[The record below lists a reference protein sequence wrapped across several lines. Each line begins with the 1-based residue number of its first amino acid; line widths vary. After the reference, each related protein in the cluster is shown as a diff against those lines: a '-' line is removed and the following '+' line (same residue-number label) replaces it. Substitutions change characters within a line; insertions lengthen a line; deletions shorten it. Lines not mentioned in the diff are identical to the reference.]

1 MKRTPETMASLLTE
15 QRNPHSEH
23 IDAMPTREILQVI
36 HQEDKI
42 AVQAVEPALPQ
53 IEQTVELIVAAFQ
66 NGGRLIYFGAG
77 TSGRLGVLDASECP
91 PTFGV
96 DPSMVQGV
104 IAGGWDALR
113 RAVERAEDSP
123 DDGAKA
129 VAEHN
134 IGEKDVAVGIAASG
148 LTPFVHG
155 ALDEARQRGA
165 KTAFITCH
173 SNPEHMPNVDVV
185 IPLLVGP
192 EVVTGST
199 RMKAGT
205 VTKLTLN
212 MLTTAAMIRIGK
224 VYRNLMI
231 DLTATN
237 FKLEDRSRRI
247 VTMLTDLTSDE
258 AEILIKQAN
267 GRLKTALVM
276 HYLGVNREE
285 AEQQIAK
292 NKGRIQ
298 DVIPKS
304 D

>member
-1 MKRTPETMASLLTE
+1 MKRSPETMASLLTE
-15 QRNPHSEH
+15 QRNPHSEN
-23 IDAMPTREILQVI
+23 IDTMSTREILEVI

-42 AVQAVEPALPQ
+42 AVQAVEQALPQ
-53 IEQTVELIVAAFQ
+53 IEKAVEHVVNAFQ
-66 NGGRLIYFGAG
+66 ANGRLFYFGAG

-96 DPSMVQGV
+96 GPEMVQGV

-113 RAVERAEDSP
+113 KAVERAEDFP
-123 DDGAKA
+123 DEGAKA

-134 IGEKDVAVGIAASG
+134 IGGNDVAIGIAASG

-155 ALDEARQRGA
+155 ALAEAKKRGA

-173 SNPEHMPNVDVV
+173 SNPDHMPDVDVV
-185 IPLLVGP
+185 VQIIVGP

-205 VTKLTLN
+205 VTKLALN
-212 MLTTAAMIRIGK
+212 MITTTAMIRIGK
-224 VYRNLMI
+224 VFHNLMV
-231 DLTATN
+231 DLKATN

-247 VTMLTDLTSDE
+247 ITMLTGLSYDE
-258 AEILIKQAN
+258 AITLIQKAN
-267 GRLKTALVM
+267 GQLKTALVM
-276 HYLGVNREE
+276 HYLDVDRETAE
-285 AEQQIAK
+285 AHI
-292 NKGRIQ
+292 NHHNGRIQ
-298 DVIPKS
+298 DVIPRT

>member
-15 QRNPHSEH
+15 QRNPRSEH
-23 IDAMPTREILQVI
+23 IDRMSTREILQII
-36 HQEDKI
+36 HEEDKI
-42 AVQAVEPALPQ
+42 AVQAVEQALPQ
-53 IEQTVELIVAAFQ
+53 IEQAVEFIVAAFQ
-66 NGGRLIYFGAG
+66 NGGRLFYFGAG

-96 DPSMVQGV
+96 DPTMVQGV

-113 RAVERAEDSP
+113 RAVERAEDNP
-123 DDGAKA
+123 GDGAKA
-129 VAEHN
+129 VIEHN
-134 IGEKDVAVGIAASG
+134 IGENDVAVGIAASG

-155 ALDEARQRGA
+155 ALDEAKQRGA
-165 KTAFITCH
+165 KTAFVTCH
-173 SNPEHMPNVDVV
+173 SNPDHMPNVDVV

-205 VTKLTLN
+205 VTKLALN
-212 MLTTAAMIRIGK
+212 MLTTTAMIRIGK
-224 VYRNLMI
+224 VYRNLMV

-247 VTMLTDLTSDE
+247 ISMLTDLSYDE
-258 AEILIKQAN
+258 AEALIKQAN

-276 HYLGVNREE
+276 HYLGISREE
-285 AEQQIAK
+285 AEQQIT
-292 NKGRIQ
+292 NRNGRIQ
-298 DVIPKS
+298 DVIS
-304 D
+304 TNQ